1 MSRTI
6 RGRVM
11 IVHPDPGRLG
21 GIETGIRKIM
31 GRLSVDAESFVV
43 GRRSEEARGLPQA
56 ARLLR
61 DARRLAKR
69 LDAGGVALVHANP
82 SLDAKGL
89 LRESLVLRTA
99 RRRGIKTLVFL
110 HGWREP
116 LEKKIDAFPGV
127 FRALYGDVD
136 AFMVLGSAFE
146 SALRRWGIRQPVYRG
161 TMVVDDADLE
171 GFDLEAAV
179 AARAAAPR
187 PTILFAGRV
196 MREKGI
202 FRLVEAVRRLHAGG
216 HPVGLD
222 VAGDGP
228 DLDGARAAAAAL
240 PGGAVRFRGRVAAK
254 AMPAVYADATLLC
267 LPTEAEGL
275 PNVLVEAMAFGLPA
289 VTCPVGAIGDV
300 FRSGEHGVLVD
311 PAVSAEEL
319 AETLLGLLRDSGLRE
334 AMARSNHA
342 LATRRFLAS
351 AAAGEWERIYGE
363 ITAR

>member
-1 MSRTI
+1 
-6 RGRVM
+6 
-11 IVHPDPGRLG
+11 
-21 GIETGIRKIM
+21 
-31 GRLSVDAESFVV
+31 
-43 GRRSEEARGLPQA
+43 
-56 ARLLR
+56 
-61 DARRLAKR
+61 
-69 LDAGGVALVHANP
+69 
-82 SLDAKGL
+82 
-89 LRESLVLRTA
+89 
-99 RRRGIKTLVFL
+99 
-110 HGWREP
+110 
-116 LEKKIDAFPGV
+116 V

-240 PGGAVRFRGRVAAK
+240 PGGAVRFRGRVAAN

-342 LATRRFLAS
+342 LATRRFPAS